1 MKNMTL
7 KTRPFFFAAQWLCLT
22 ALLLSLS
29 GCSIPAAAGKKD
41 ARAEVSGASGSIL
54 VMRGGRAVVTAE
66 PGSGQ
71 EPGADLPLPELRFS
85 WSSYQKPPRYELPR
99 AGQRHF
105 FGFRITPDYA
115 AATRAFLAGDGETA
129 LKYLD
134 RVDRERGKDKVLAWR
149 VSYER
154 VMTLIMMGRPDLAE
168 SELGRTE
175 KREIEFLGSSMGT
188 LGLRAEV
195 RFWHGDIGG
204 ALEETAKVIRV
215 LGGWQLQTE
224 YEIPPDDITRMTID
238 GAARLRAYT
247 VRGMCLL
254 ALGRYREARHWLELA
269 AKGSDDVARIF
280 AAYGGGFI
288 SNFPEVYYG
297 TGMCLTALGVSLLA
311 EDPDSS
317 RTAEILRWA
326 SDYFNAIGYAAG
338 NVAIEAAKAQV
349 LLDTGYPRP
358 AEAAASKGLALAEKL
373 ELLDFIWRLEAVR
386 GEAFQKMGR
395 EKEAEKSLRVAQ
407 STVDLI
413 SGTMTTDE
421 AKVRFGAGK
430 ETITR
435 SLAAIDLKKKDH
447 ETLFED
453 LERGRARAFVSML
466 ARRSVGADR
475 EPRLVA
481 EIRALDEAIL
491 KERRRKTAF
500 SSAGKTRD
508 NLELEL
514 LEKRTGIVNTLRGRD
529 PELADAFSV
538 ASAGLDSVRNKLR
551 PGERMVY
558 VIPAGDSEPIRL
570 LFISGERV
578 SLKELPVTGRGLRDR
593 LESFHRARKD
603 QTGRSVALV
612 ERKAA
617 GQRAASEERAVL
629 RALAKDLALGE
640 WGHPETV
647 YIVPSGRFYFIPWG
661 ALDAGFPIVVLPTG
675 GWVGRSAPAKKDSAA
690 ASVLG
695 DPEFGGRLPQLE
707 GARREALAVAAKY
720 HVRPLIGMEASE
732 ARLRTSV
739 GKGADVL
746 HLATHALYDP
756 HLPLQ
761 SALILTDGREAA
773 PLTAE
778 RIFEKPLPARHVIL
792 SACETGMGRV
802 AAGDDL
808 VGLVR
813 SFYLG
818 GTEAIL
824 SSLWPVDDEATR
836 LFMETYHAALKS
848 GNYGAAWLAAR
859 DELKKRG
866 FAPSLYGAFILGG
879 SSGLTH

>member
-1 MKNMTL
+1 MTL
-7 KTRPFFFAAQWLCLT
+7 KTRPLCCAALWLCLGY
-22 ALLLSLS
+22 LLLLLS

-41 ARAEVSGASGSIL
+41 SRVQGSGESGVIL
-54 VMRGGRAVVTAE
+54 AMRGGRAVMVAE
-66 PGSGQ
+66 PKSEK

-105 FGFRITPDYA
+105 FGFKITPDYS

-134 RVDRERGKDKVLAWR
+134 RVERERGKDRILAWR
-149 VSYER
+149 ISYER
-154 VMTLIMMGRPDLAE
+154 VMILIMMGRPDLAE
-168 SELGRTE
+168 SELSRTE
-175 KREIEFLGSSMGT
+175 KREIEFLGSSLGT
-188 LGLRAEV
+188 IGLRAEV
-195 RFWHGDIGG
+195 RFWHGDIEG

-224 YEIPPDDITRMTID
+224 YEVLPDDITRMTID

-254 ALGRYREARHWLELA
+254 ARGRYREARHWLELA
-269 AKGSDDVARIF
+269 GKGSDDVARIF
-280 AAYGGGFI
+280 ATYGGGFI

-311 EDPDSS
+311 EDPESS
-317 RTAEILRWA
+317 RAGEILRWA

-349 LLDTGYPRP
+349 LLDTGHPRP

-373 ELLDFIWRLEAVR
+373 ELLDFIWRLEAAR
-386 GEAFQKMGR
+386 GEALQKMGR
-395 EKEAEKSLRVAQ
+395 AKEAEISLRLAQ
-407 STVDLI
+407 SAVDLI
-413 SGTMTTDE
+413 CGTMTTDE

-430 ETITR
+430 EMITR
-435 SLAAIDLKKKDH
+435 YLAAIDLKKKDY

-466 ARRSVGADR
+466 ARRGVGADR

-481 EIRALDEAIL
+481 EIRALDEEIL
-491 KERRRKTAF
+491 KERQRKTAL
-500 SSAGKTRD
+500 SSRGKTRN

-514 LEKRTGIVNTLRGRD
+514 LEKRIRLVNALRGRD
-529 PELADAFSV
+529 PELADAFSI
-538 ASAGLDSVRNKLR
+538 ASVGLDNVRGRLR
-551 PGERMVY
+551 PGEMMVY
-558 VIPAGDSEPIRL
+558 VIPAGESESIRL
-570 LFISGERV
+570 LFISGKQV
-578 SLKELPVTGRGLRDR
+578 FIKELSITWQGLRDR
-593 LESFHRARKD
+593 LESFHRARKE
-603 QTGRSVALV
+603 QAGRAVTLV

-617 GQRAASEERAVL
+617 GQRASSDEKAALDV
-629 RALAKDLALGE
+629 LAKDLALSE
-640 WGHPETV
+640 WGSPKTV
-647 YIVPSGRFYFIPWG
+647 YIVPSGHFYFIPWG
-661 ALDAGFPIVVLPTG
+661 ALDQGFPFVVLPTG
-675 GWVGRSAPAKKDSAA
+675 GWVVRSAPVKNESTA
-690 ASVLG
+690 ASVVG

-707 GARREALAVAAKY
+707 GARKEAMTVAEQY
-720 HVRPLIGMEASE
+720 HVRPLIGTEASE
-732 ARLRTSV
+732 SRLRASV
-739 GKGADVL
+739 GKGVDVL
-746 HLATHALYDP
+746 HLATHALYDS

-761 SALILTDGREAA
+761 SALILTNGRTAA

-778 RIFEKPLPARHVIL
+778 RLFEKPLPARHVIL

-808 VGLVR
+808 IGLVR

-836 LFMETYHAALKS
+836 LFMETYHVSLKR

-859 DELKKRG
+859 DTLKKRG
-866 FAPSLYGAFILGG
+866 LAPSLYGAFILGG